1 MCSSHQTDIY
11 ISTHSHPAQPVSVP
25 MPPGETTSV
34 VTNYALIDTL
44 RSVPMISIR
53 PSWPRFSAVN
63 FTAGPQFSAVQ
74 ITCHDLFIHGTGTH
88 CSAGSHFSA
97 SIYRL
102 ARYRT
107 AEGPRLYM
115 KIQRNDNSR
124 VIEAHENKE
133 KKENTVPK
141 TAPRWVPGTCRQ
153 NVRIL

>member
-1 MCSSHQTDIY
+1 
-11 ISTHSHPAQPVSVP
+11 

-88 CSAGSHFSA
+88 CSAG
-97 SIYRL
+97 
-102 ARYRT
+102 YRT